1 MSSEDFNKYR
11 EKLAKDQRTILDNL
25 LQKHSTE
32 CKKSFL
38 NEIQRDQVHSMIV
51 NMCAFAFSES
61 GPLTATGYHFI
72 TVDPLYKYRG
82 EKEGNKIFDL
92 VIYNREAKRAIL
104 IECKSSIGDAR
115 KSVLTPLVHQIG
127 NVEDHKKELEDE
139 IGGEISD
146 IEYVIC
152 GPSQDIEEVGKVLQ
166 DNEAVCLWT
175 VDLYRFTLKLF
186 NLTGS
191 TDSEKTGKLV
201 RKGQLHKDEKLRR
214 SLFDKTES
222 SGQIEG
228 FKIAPTS
235 HICRIL
241 SRVFERIIQEVILT
255 STGQEKR
262 FWLHELVQMTQKELP
277 KLQVEEV
284 RRISKE
290 LYELALK
297 LKIVEAEKSLDKEN
311 DLAFILKIGARSAR
325 TLEKEINERY
335 AEEKCKD
342 RSPSLALKEYQES
355 LKSDIGS
362 LDYHLSRAAAGQQLN
377 ESTEWND
384 TGQK

>member
-1 MSSEDFNKYR
+1 MPSEDFSKYR

-25 LQKHSTE
+25 LLKHSTE
-32 CKKSFL
+32 CKKSLL

-61 GPLTATGYHFI
+61 GPLTSTGYHFI
-72 TVDPLYKYRG
+72 TVDPLYRYRG

-92 VIYNREAKRAIL
+92 VIYNRESKRAIM

-115 KSVLTPLVHQIG
+115 KSVLTPLADQIK
-127 NVEDHKKELEDE
+127 NVQDHKKELEDE

-152 GPSQDIEEVGKVLQ
+152 GLSQDIEEVGKALQ
-166 DNEAVCLWT
+166 DNNEPVCLWT
-175 VDLYRFTLKLF
+175 VDLFRFTLKLF

-191 TDSEKTGKLV
+191 ADGEQTGKLI

-214 SLFDKTES
+214 SLFEKTES
-222 SGQIEG
+222 RGQIEG

-255 STGQEKR
+255 NAGQEKK
-262 FWLHELVQMTQKELP
+262 FWLHELIQMTQKELP
-277 KLQVEEV
+277 KLQAEDVQ
-284 RRISKE
+284 RITKE
-290 LYELALK
+290 LYELALQ
-297 LKIVEAEKSLDKEN
+297 LKIVEAEKALDKEN
-311 DLAFILKIGARSAR
+311 DMTFILKIGARSAR
-325 TLEKEINERY
+325 TLEKEVTERY

-342 RSPSLALKEYQES
+342 RSPALALKEFEES
-355 LKSDIGS
+355 LKSNIGS
-362 LDYHLSRAAAGQQLN
+362 LDYHLSRAAAEKQDSREHTVHDKN
-377 ESTEWND
+377 
-384 TGQK
+384 